1 MLINF
6 KEEMRNRRKLQVL
19 ILAYS
24 EYIKKSEIQQQQ
36 QKKKK
41 NSLKMAKDLNK
52 HSVKKNSNGPSN
64 SGKHTQS
71 H

>member
-1 MLINF
+1 
-6 KEEMRNRRKLQVL
+6 MRNRRKLQVL

-36 QKKKK
+36 QKKT
-41 NSLKMAKDLNK
+41 SLKMAKDLNK